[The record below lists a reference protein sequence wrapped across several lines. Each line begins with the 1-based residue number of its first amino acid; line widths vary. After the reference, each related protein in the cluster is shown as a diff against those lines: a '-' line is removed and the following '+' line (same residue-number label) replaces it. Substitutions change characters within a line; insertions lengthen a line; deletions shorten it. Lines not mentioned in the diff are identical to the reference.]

1 MRENLVVSARG
12 QITLPAALRKRFGI
26 ESGDVIIIEER
37 EGELVLR
44 PAVVLEVEAYTDEQ
58 IARWDKED
66 LLRPGDRE
74 RILKRLARDK

>member
-66 LLRPGDRE
+66 LLRPGERK